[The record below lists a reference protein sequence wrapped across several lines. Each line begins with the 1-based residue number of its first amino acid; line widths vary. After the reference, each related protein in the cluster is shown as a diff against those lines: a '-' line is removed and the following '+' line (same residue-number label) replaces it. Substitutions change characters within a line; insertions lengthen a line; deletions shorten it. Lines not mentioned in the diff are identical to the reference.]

1 MTQEQ
6 NNSLIQHFQ
15 NSLTEAETM
24 LTKLEDR
31 MIRLEESLKR
41 DREDGSWISYSEDI
55 DRLGDL
61 MRDHRIWSG
70 KRIAYRHALAAA
82 KCYETSNV
90 EE

>member
-15 NSLTEAETM
+15 NNLTEAETI
-24 LTKLEDR
+24 LAKLEDR
-31 MIRLEESLKR
+31 MICIEESLKR
-41 DREDGSWISYSEDI
+41 DREDGNWIDYSEDL

-70 KRIAYRHALAAA
+70 KRIACRHALAAA
-82 KCYETSNV
+82 KCYEAQNV

>member
-15 NSLTEAETM
+15 NNLTEAETI
-24 LTKLEDR
+24 LAKLEDK
-31 MIRLEESLKR
+31 MICLEESLKR
-41 DREDGSWISYSEDI
+41 DRENGDWISYGEDH

-61 MRDHRIWSG
+61 LRDHRLWTGRKNSYI
-70 KRIAYRHALAAA
+70 HVLAAA

-90 EE
+90 EG

>member
-6 NNSLIQHFQ
+6 TNSFIQHFQ
-15 NSLTEAETM
+15 DSLTEAETM

-31 MIRLEESLKR
+31 MIRLEECLKR
-41 DREDGSWISYSEDI
+41 DREDGDWISYSEDI

-82 KCYETSNV
+82 KCYETPNV

>member
-15 NSLTEAETM
+15 NNLTEAEKI
-24 LTKLEDR
+24 LAKLEDR
-31 MIRLEESLKR
+31 MICIEESLKR
-41 DREDGSWISYSEDI
+41 DREDGDWISYSEDI

-70 KRIAYRHALAAA
+70 KRLAYRQALSAA
-82 KCYETSNV
+82 KCYETTK
-90 EE
+90 

>member
-15 NSLTEAETM
+15 NNLTEAETI
-24 LTKLEDR
+24 LAKLEDK
-31 MIRLEESLKR
+31 MTCLEEALKR
-41 DREDGSWISYSEDI
+41 DRENGDWISYGEDL

-61 MRDHRIWSG
+61 MRDHRLWVGRQNS
-70 KRIAYRHALAAA
+70 YRHALSAV
-82 KCYETSNV
+82 KCYAAQNV

>member
-6 NNSLIQHFQ
+6 KNSFIQHFQ
-15 NSLTEAETM
+15 DSLNEAEKI
-24 LTKLEDR
+24 LAKLEDR
-31 MIRLEESLKR
+31 MICIEESLKR
-41 DREDGSWISYSEDI
+41 DRENGDWIDYSEDL

-82 KCYETSNV
+82 KCYETPNM

>member
-6 NNSLIQHFQ
+6 TNSFIQHFQ
-15 NSLTEAETM
+15 NNLTEAETM

-31 MIRLEESLKR
+31 MIRLEETLKR
-41 DREDGSWISYSEDI
+41 DREDGDWISYSEDI

-82 KCYETSNV
+82 KCYETPNM
-90 EE
+90 ED

>member
-15 NSLTEAETM
+15 NNLTEAETI
-24 LTKLEDR
+24 LAKLEDK
-31 MIRLEESLKR
+31 MICLEESLKR
-41 DREDGSWISYSEDI
+41 DRENGDWISYGEDH

-61 MRDHRIWSG
+61 LRDHRLWTGRKNS
-70 KRIAYRHALAAA
+70 YRHALAAA
-82 KCYETSNV
+82 KCYGAQNV